1 MKLFLPLMAFAL
13 ISFYSC
19 SNINKKADAEPAG
32 PEAVSWN
39 LIDLMGSTT
48 GKVSVSGVPQ
58 VVESPYGPAIAFDGQ
73 DDGIFLDEM
82 PLKGLTQFTIEIIFR
97 PESQGNFEQRF
108 FHCGEANAD
117 RVLLETRS
125 TATHW
130 YFDAYLQSGTEK
142 LALIDSTLL
151 HPLDQ
156 WYHAAFVVDNGHLT
170 TYINQEK
177 ELEGSVN
184 SGPIN
189 TGQSSFGV
197 RLDKRSWFK
206 GAIYQVKISPQVLK
220 PEDFINL

>member
-1 MKLFLPLMAFAL
+1 MVIVL
-13 ISFYSC
+13 ICFCSC
-19 SNINKKADAEPAG
+19 SNINKKASTEPAD
-32 PEAVSWN
+32 PEAVFWN

-48 GKVSVSGVPQ
+48 EKVSVSGVPQ

-73 DDGIFLDEM
+73 NDGIILDEM
-82 PLKGLTQFTIEIIFR
+82 PLKGLTQFTIEVIFR

-156 WYHAAFVVDNGHLT
+156 WYHAAFVVDNGRMK
-170 TYINQEK
+170 TYINKGK
-177 ELEGSVN
+177 ELEGSIN
-184 SGPIN
+184 SSPIN
-189 TGQSSFGV
+189 TGQTSFGV

-206 GAIYQVKISPQVLK
+206 GAIYQVKISPQALK
-220 PEDFINL
+220 PDDFINL